1 MVNAVQAPILCE
13 MAAFVASCCKQGEQ
27 VSAAYCSLAEQWAAE
42 LEQELTECQEAE
54 ASLAEGH
61 LDRKPKHQEMR
72 ELKAR
77 ITMCHYLVVIACGC
91 SASPGAVALR
101 DLEPYAAQLCKHML
115 LVCFQLP

>member
-1 MVNAVQAPILCE
+1 MQAPILCE
-13 MAAFVASCCKQGEQ
+13 VAAFVASCCEQGEQ

-42 LEQELTECQEAE
+42 LEDELTGCQEAD

-61 LDRKPKHQEMR
+61 PDRGTKQLEMR